1 MKFLIKCK
9 FCGNKDQDKFQ
20 TTMEPDIG
28 YSIYT
33 ILDSGYIEIKCLT
46 CGTFMSTDSDKEKL
60 GSNKKNMF
68 EIICPKCFS
77 INTEFTPEDCES
89 IDNHSIICK
98 DCKYI
103 YNYKKKK

>member
-46 CGTFMSTDSDKEKL
+46 CGTFYV
-60 GSNKKNMF
+60 NWF
-68 EIICPKCFS
+68 W
-77 INTEFTPEDCES
+77 
-89 IDNHSIICK
+89 
-98 DCKYI
+98 
-103 YNYKKKK
+103 